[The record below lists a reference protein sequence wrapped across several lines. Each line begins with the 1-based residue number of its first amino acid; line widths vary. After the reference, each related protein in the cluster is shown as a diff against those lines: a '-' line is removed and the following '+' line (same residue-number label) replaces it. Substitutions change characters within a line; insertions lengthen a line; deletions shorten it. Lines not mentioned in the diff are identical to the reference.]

1 MKSDTGTEWE
11 PVGTP
16 AETVQRLID
25 LEAQGETLASLVAGL
40 QTAPATSADR
50 ILRAMCGIGYAEFV
64 SMGFTFED
72 VVTVVTEIYKAVGFT
87 ARSRA
92 SRKPTGKS

>member
-1 MKSDTGTEWE
+1 MKSSTGTEWE

-64 SMGFTFED
+64 SMGFDFED
-72 VVTVVTEIYKAVGFT
+72 VVTVVTEVYKAVGFT
-87 ARSRA
+87 ARPRA